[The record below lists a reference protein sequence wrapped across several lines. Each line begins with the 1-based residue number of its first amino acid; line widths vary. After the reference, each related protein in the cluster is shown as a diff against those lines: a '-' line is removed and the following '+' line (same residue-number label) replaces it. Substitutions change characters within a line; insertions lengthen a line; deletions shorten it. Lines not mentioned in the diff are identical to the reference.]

1 MFLLAFPAGL
11 AVRPVAKASVAF
23 CAALALV
30 LCAAAAFPC
39 VGSSTFGAFA
49 VPIVFGLPV
58 MLAVH
63 GLKCVPRRD
72 FCGAAAGRIYS
83 NGEECDKKRGAE
95 RDDK

>member
-1 MFLLAFPAGL
+1 MAIRSDPVGSTILAQLALMFLLAFPAGL

-30 LCAAAAFPC
+30 LCAAVAFPC

-63 GLKCVPRRD
+63 GRAWVVI
-72 FCGAAAGRIYS
+72 FGR
-83 NGEECDKKRGAE
+83 EAK
-95 RDDK
+95 